1 MRVNQRLRPRP
12 RTTPK
17 RRTTAQPGTASDRPA
32 WVRERRPWDISPAN
46 WRYFLGGG
54 IAFFLVAVAVTAV
67 VLLVIGRP
75 LDERVMF
82 IALLVAGALVGTQWF
97 GAVRARRVINDI
109 ARRHDVPGRPL
120 PGATVPTGTMVIGA
134 AMWLAMTG
142 LIAGDRG
149 ADRAGA
155 ALAEAIVPAAL
166 VVLLLFLLGRR
177 TSVYVDEAAVL
188 AALRRR
194 GGSSSERGGE

>member
-1 MRVNQRLRPRP
+1 MNQRDRPGP

-17 RRTTAQPGTASDRPA
+17 RRTAPPTGTDSDRPA
-32 WVRERRPWDISPAN
+32 WVRERRPWDVSPAN

-54 IAFFLVAVAVTAV
+54 IAFFLLAATVTAV

-82 IALLVAGALVGTQWF
+82 IALLAAGALVGTQWF
-97 GAVRARRVINDI
+97 GAVRARQVINGI

-120 PGATVPTGTMVIGA
+120 PGATVLTGTVVIGA

-142 LIAGDRG
+142 LIAGERD

-188 AALRRR
+188 AELHRRS
-194 GGSSSERGGE
+194 GSTGERVAE